1 MANSIGQP
9 EHVPCSQQTKGRCYF
24 IAVMEE
30 VKVLTDSLKTTS
42 ELAILV
48 NMIEISSTFW
58 SVWSSLVAEARVLF
72 SLLVTMAILALV
84 TSTCHV
90 TTHNGFTCPSG

>member
-1 MANSIGQP
+1 M
-9 EHVPCSQQTKGRCYF
+9 
-24 IAVMEE
+24 
-30 VKVLTDSLKTTS
+30 LTDSLKLTL

-72 SLLVTMAILALV
+72 SLLVTMAMLSLV

-90 TTHNGFTCPSG
+90 TTHSGFTCPSG